1 MRLLHAADL
10 HLDSPMQGLV
20 RYDGAPVAELQAA
33 TRRAFEGLV
42 RACITERAE
51 ALLLAGDL
59 FDGEW
64 RDMNTGVWLTRALA
78 PLGEAGV
85 QVLAVRGNHD
95 AASEVTRHLRWPAHV
110 HLFGHDAPSTWVDER
125 RGLAVHGMS
134 YPRRE
139 VREDLVP
146 RYPAPRTGLF
156 NVGLLHTNVGGRP
169 GHADYAPTA
178 VSTLAARGYAYWAL
192 GHVHQPATL
201 HEAPWVVYPGNLQG
215 RSIRETGPR
224 GAVVV
229 DVDEARGEVRSVRPI
244 ALDVARWERLVVELG
259 PEDGVDELCERVR
272 AGVAERVDGA
282 DGRTLAVRVE
292 VTGACRAH
300 AAVRARPEEVAR
312 QVREAAAHAAAWVEK
327 VRLGTRER
335 GAPPAEGGIRAA
347 ARAEL
352 AALAGDAQG
361 FAELLREDMQA
372 LAGLRRHL
380 ELAEGESADPDDP
393 RLDDAAW
400 LASLAAEVGDEL
412 DARLAGE
419 G

>member
-1 MRLLHAADL
+1 MRLVHAADL

-20 RYDGAPVAELQAA
+20 RYDGAPVAELRDA
-33 TRRAFEGLV
+33 TRRAFERLV
-42 RACITERAE
+42 QACIQERAD
-51 ALLLAGDL
+51 ALLIAGDL

-64 RDMNTGVWLTRALA
+64 RDMNTGVWLTRALD
-78 PLGEAGV
+78 PLREAEV
-85 QVLAVRGNHD
+85 KVLAVRGNHD
-95 AASEVTRHLRWPAHV
+95 AASEVTRHLRWPPHV

-146 RYPAPRTGLF
+146 RYPAPRAGLF

-178 VSTLAARGYAYWAL
+178 VSTLVARGYAYWAL
-192 GHVHQPATL
+192 GHVHEPATL
-201 HEAPWVVYPGNLQG
+201 HESPWVVYPGNLQG
-215 RSIRETGPR
+215 RNIRETGPR

-229 DVDEARGEVRSVRPI
+229 DVDEVRGEVREVRRI
-244 ALDVARWERLVVELG
+244 ALDVARWARLLVELG
-259 PEDGVDELCERVR
+259 AEDGVDELCERVR
-272 AGVAERVDGA
+272 AGVAERVDA
-282 DGRTLAVRVE
+282 AEGRTVAVRVE
-292 VTGACRAH
+292 VVGACRAH
-300 AAVRARPEEVAR
+300 AEVRARPEEVAR
-312 QVREAAAHAAAWVEK
+312 QVREAAAHGAAWVEK
-327 VRLGTRER
+327 VRLRTRER

-352 AALAGDAQG
+352 VALAGEAQG
-361 FAELLREDMQA
+361 FAELLREDLRA
-372 LAGLRRHL
+372 LAALRRYL
-380 ELAEGESADPDDP
+380 EPGEGEIEDPDDP

-400 LASLAAEVGDEL
+400 LAGLATEVADEL